1 MGCTALFQ
9 YLIDS
14 EKKLENRFDLP
25 AGGLQFG
32 FFSSSFPM
40 CCPGSRKV
48 MYGHGLQ
55 IGVLD
60 QTAVALAA
68 FYGVLLV
75 IFMIES
81 GIRINFYCVV

>member
-25 AGGLQFG
+25 AGGLQFV
-32 FFSSSFPM
+32 FSSSFPL
-40 CCPGSRKV
+40 PKSKTFFWI
-48 MYGHGLQ
+48 LW
-55 IGVLD
+55 L
-60 QTAVALAA
+60 
-68 FYGVLLV
+68 LLV

-81 GIRINFYCVV
+81 GFPGLLLTF

>member
-1 MGCTALFQ
+1 
-9 YLIDS
+9 
-14 EKKLENRFDLP
+14 
-25 AGGLQFG
+25 
-32 FFSSSFPM
+32 
-40 CCPGSRKV
+40 

-81 GIRINFYCVV
+81 GIRINFYCVAWRAARFSFLPLSSRSIHLEQQKAYK